1 MNYNCIRPA
10 PQVGHGKSGST
21 TERVWNSGPPPHIG
35 WWNASVGGHNNSW
48 RWWNGTEWSYN
59 VSATD
64 SATDVAHF
72 AKQISPDQ
80 DRIKWTDYWPENAR
94 VPRVDPTLR
103 SNIGIIACIN
113 QALLFSSEDFWL
125 SKAWEYYNKR
135 YAPLPAAVKDDWSKW
150 ATTPPPTHSNG
161 QVPTPQIPDY
171 RELSAAPT
179 RELMREL
186 FRRLG

>member
-1 MNYNCIRPA
+1 M
-10 PQVGHGKSGST
+10 
-21 TERVWNSGPPPHIG
+21 TERIWRSGPPPHIG
-35 WWNASVGGHNNSW
+35 WWNASVTRAEDKW
-48 RWWNGTEWSYN
+48 RWWNGTEWSHS
-59 VSATD
+59 VSAT
-64 SATDVAHF
+64 ARTTDAAHF

-103 SNIGIIACIN
+103 ANIGIIACIN
-113 QALLFSSEDFWL
+113 QALLFGSEDFWL

-135 YAPLPAAVKDDWSKW
+135 YAAASET
-150 ATTPPPTHSNG
+150 APHSNG

-179 RELMREL
+179 RELVREL